1 MAIDFFSELNGLAPG
16 AVGCGRDKRPSPT
29 TQPASKMK
37 TLLTIALVVG
47 MFSYAGAQ
55 TFGGNLH
62 MAETATGGSVTG
74 QGTTGT
80 AFPSNSAA
88 TGQVA
93 ATSNAFAG
101 TTADIHDFDIN
112 GVVKASV
119 DSGASFHAAAGG
131 GYASLSGVGATDFQ
145 CGIDGGTV

>member
-1 MAIDFFSELNGLAPG
+1 MAIDFLVSSNGFVPG
-16 AVGCGRDKRPSPT
+16 DVGCGRDKRPSPT
-29 TQPASKMK
+29 TQLARKMK
-37 TLLTIALVVG
+37 TLLTIALVVA

-80 AFPSNSAA
+80 AFQSN
-88 TGQVA
+88 VA

-112 GVVKASV
+112 GVVKACNP
-119 DSGASFHAAAGG
+119 DSGRFGTTFLTRPGKVGERRRGHLRGASPP
-131 GYASLSGVGATDFQ
+131 V
-145 CGIDGGTV
+145 C

>member
-1 MAIDFFSELNGLAPG
+1 
-16 AVGCGRDKRPSPT
+16 
-29 TQPASKMK
+29 
-37 TLLTIALVVG
+37 

-80 AFPSNSAA
+80 AFQSNSAA

-93 ATSNAFAG
+93 ATFNAFTG
-101 TTADIHDFDIN
+101 TTADIADFDIN

-119 DSGASFHAAAGG
+119 DGGVGTSATNFGVDGG
-131 GYASLSGVGATDFQ
+131 GYPHEP
-145 CGIDGGTV
+145 

>member
-1 MAIDFFSELNGLAPG
+1 
-16 AVGCGRDKRPSPT
+16 
-29 TQPASKMK
+29 MK

-55 TFGGNLH
+55 TFRGNLH

-80 AFPSNSAA
+80 AFQSNSAA

-112 GVVKASV
+112 GVVKACNP
-119 DSGASFHAAAGG
+119 DSGRFGTTFLTRPGKVGERRRGHLRGASPP
-131 GYASLSGVGATDFQ
+131 V
-145 CGIDGGTV
+145 C